1 MSRGLKITFLVHA
14 VVAFVFGIV
23 LYVKPGTLVTLGLW
37 PYLDPHMTRAFGAAL
52 LAIAISSWLAYR
64 ATRWEEVRIL
74 VQMEIG
80 LTVLSTVG
88 GLWGLL
94 FRGAPTF
101 GWVAVVLW
109 VAFAAAWIYFY
120 VKRPAQA

>member
-1 MSRGLKITFLVHA
+1 MSGSLKTTFLVHA

-23 LYVKPGTLVTLGLW
+23 CYVKPGLLVTLVQW
-37 PYLDPHMTRAFGAAL
+37 PNLDPHMTRLFGAAL

-64 ATRWEEVRIL
+64 ATRWEEVHIL

-80 LTVLSTVG
+80 LTVLSTIG

-94 FRGAPTF
+94 FRGAPTISLIPL
-101 GWVAVVLW
+101 VLY
-109 VAFAAAWIYFY
+109 VAFAAAWIYCY